1 MKVQDNK
8 LFTIEPKKG
17 FLDPGE
23 TIQISMSYKHIF
35 PGVNKLPV
43 LFKISKGREI
53 LVRFLKIF
61 EYLFHFPRI
70 FTSKIPENNKF

>member
-17 FLDPGE
+17 FVDPGE
-23 TIQISMSYKHIF
+23 TVQIHVTYKHIF

-53 LVRFLKIF
+53 LVNSF
-61 EYLFHFPRI
+61 EI
-70 FTSKIPENNKF
+70 GSKFYEVHVFILLCALIS

>member
-17 FLDPGE
+17 FLDPSE
-23 TIQISMSYKHIF
+23 TVKITVTYKHIF

-43 LFKISKGREI
+43 LFKMAKGREI
-53 LVRFLKIF
+53 LVR
-61 EYLFHFPRI
+61 
-70 FTSKIPENNKF
+70 